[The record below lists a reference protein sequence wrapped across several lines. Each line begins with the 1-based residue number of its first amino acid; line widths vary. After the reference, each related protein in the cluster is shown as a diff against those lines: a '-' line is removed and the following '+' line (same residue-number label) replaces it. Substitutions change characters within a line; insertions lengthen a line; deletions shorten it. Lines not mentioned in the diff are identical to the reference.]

1 MLYFLV
7 YFALRQK
14 IELLATPKCP
24 TYICTLLR
32 QQERKGSS
40 STTLAIKLFLLGFL
54 LHRIELCCNICNI
67 ATVNAM
73 LLGQIIA
80 AKRRRCARG
89 GALHKCITWWRLTS
103 PAPPFK
109 APVYVQDFL
118 EAFLSLSLHAKLN
131 KHLLFRP
138 LLLLPLFFLFLG
150 HGPNKRVENAQ
161 NKLFSLRFL
170 KSKVDSH
177 GNLTVNPPVS
187 LGTRQRYSLIA

>member
-1 MLYFLV
+1 MSLWIVLIDICTKPYCKMRFFWWFSNSVEQSIYTYTHVLKCLSVLYFLV

-40 STTLAIKLFLLGFL
+40 STTLAIKLFLLSFL

-118 EAFLSLSLHAKLN
+118 KVLSLSLFACKI
-131 KHLLFRP
+131 
-138 LLLLPLFFLFLG
+138 
-150 HGPNKRVENAQ
+150 E
-161 NKLFSLRFL
+161 
-170 KSKVDSH
+170 
-177 GNLTVNPPVS
+177 
-187 LGTRQRYSLIA
+187 